1 MAKVKFRFNSSSL
14 QYDRIERTVW
24 DRLLRFLAY
33 LTGSLLLGF
42 IYMLVFSYFFD
53 LPKEKQLKREN
64 NQMKAQYEIMNSKLD
79 QVSIVLSDLEQRD
92 DNMYRTIFEA
102 EPISNSV
109 RTQGRGGV
117 SRYSELEG
125 YDNSEIVIETAKA
138 LDVLTKRIYVQSKSY
153 DELIELAR
161 NKEVMVASIPAIM
174 PISNKDLKKTASGW
188 GWRIHPIYKIRRF
201 HYGMDF
207 VAPTGT
213 PVYTTGD
220 GVVDKLIT
228 SRRGYGNQVIID
240 HGFGYKTRYA
250 HLVVNGFNV
259 KKGQEVKR
267 GDVIAFVGSTGLS
280 TAPHLHYEV
289 HRNGKMVDPKNFYFN
304 DLTPAE
310 YDRMIEISM
319 KSGQSF
325 D

>member
-1 MAKVKFRFNSSSL
+1 MAKVKFSFNPSSL

-64 NQMKAQYEIMNSKLD
+64 NQMKAQYEIMNGRLD

-102 EPISNSV
+102 EPISSSV

-138 LDVLTKRIYVQSKSY
+138 LDALTKRIYVQSKSY

-174 PISNKDLKKTASGW
+174 PISNKDLKRTASGW
-188 GWRIHPIYKIRRF
+188 GWRIHPIYKIRKF

-207 VAPTGT
+207 TAPTGT

-220 GVVDKLIT
+220 GVVDRIIS

-250 HLVVNGFNV
+250 HLKGPNV
-259 KKGQEVKR
+259 KKGQKVKR

>member
-14 QYDRIERTVW
+14 QYDRIERTVG

-102 EPISNSV
+102 EPISSYV

-125 YDNSEIVIETAKA
+125 YDNSEIVIETAKT
-138 LDVLTKRIYVQSKSY
+138 LDALTKRIVVQSKSY
-153 DELIELAR
+153 DELIDLAR

-174 PISNKDLKKTASGW
+174 PISNKDLKRTASGW
-188 GWRIHPIYKIRRF
+188 GWRIHPIYKIRKF

-207 VAPTGT
+207 TAPTGT

-220 GVVDKLIT
+220 GVVDRIIT

-250 HLVVNGFNV
+250 HLDVKGFNV
-259 KKGQEVKR
+259 KKGQKVKR

-289 HRNGKMVDPKNFYFN
+289 HRNGKMVDPKDFYFN
-304 DLTPAE
+304 DLTAAE

>member
-1 MAKVKFRFNSSSL
+1 MVKVKFRFNSSSL

-24 DRLLRFLAY
+24 DRLLRFFAY

-53 LPKEKQLKREN
+53 LPKDKKLKREN

-79 QVSIVLSDLEQRD
+79 HVSIVLSDLEQRD
-92 DNMYRTIFEA
+92 NNMYRTIFEA
-102 EPISNSV
+102 EPISSSV

-125 YDNSEIVIETAKA
+125 FDNSEIVIETAKT
-138 LDVLTKRIYVQSKSY
+138 LDALTKRIYVQSKSY

-161 NKEVMVASIPAIM
+161 NMEVMVASMPAIM
-174 PISNKDLKKTASGW
+174 PISNNDLKRTASGW
-188 GWRIHPIYKIRRF
+188 GWRIHPIYKIRKF

-207 VAPTGT
+207 TAPTGT

-220 GVVDKLIT
+220 GVVDKIIK

-240 HGFGYKTRYA
+240 HDFGYKTRYA
-250 HLVVNGFNV
+250 HLNSFNV
-259 KKGQEVKR
+259 KKGQKVKR

-289 HRNGKMVDPKNFYFN
+289 QRNGKKVDPKDFYFN
-304 DLTPAE
+304 DLTAEE

-319 KSGQSF
+319 KSGRSF